1 MRNPDST
8 TIAPDV
14 LHSIARLTAL
24 KVAGVHATSPK
35 RGAPEGVQIKVTDNL
50 VDVDIH
56 LILEKDLNL
65 RQVSREVQIAIS
77 RAIEEMVG
85 MQPGTIN
92 VHIEDIYFPPV
103 PGGLQPDGKD

>member
-24 KVAGVHATSPK
+24 KVAGVHETSPR
-35 RGAPEGVQIKVTDNL
+35 RGAPEGVQVKVTDNL

-65 RQVSREVQIAIS
+65 RQVSREVQTAIA

-85 MQPGTIN
+85 MQAGTIN
-92 VHIEDIYFPPV
+92 VHIEDIYFPP
-103 PGGLQPDGKD
+103 LDGKD

>member
-24 KVAGVHATSPK
+24 KVPGVHATNAR

-50 VDVDIH
+50 VDVDIY
-56 LILEKDLNL
+56 LILEKDVNL
-65 RQVSREVQIAIS
+65 RQVSREVQTAIS
-77 RAIEEMVG
+77 RSIEEMVG
-85 MQPGTIN
+85 MQAGTIN
-92 VHIEDIYFPPV
+92 IHIEDIYFPPA
-103 PGGLQPDGKD
+103 DGQG

>member
-24 KVAGVHATSPK
+24 KVPGVQDTSAR
-35 RGAPEGVQIKVTDNL
+35 RGAPEGVQIQVADGI
-50 VDVDIH
+50 VDVDIF
-56 LILEKDLNL
+56 LILDKDLNL
-65 RQVSREVQIAIS
+65 RQVSREVQIAIA

-85 MQPGTIN
+85 MHAGTIN
-92 VHIEDIYFPPV
+92 IHIEDIYYPP
-103 PGGLQPDGKD
+103 LDGKN